1 MNFAIPCIK
10 KFTKQNNLE
19 EYLYIPYA
27 LAKYDNYTIQKTNRI
42 DQLFK
47 DTILPTF
54 NKLNIKVAPKKGRL
68 LVFYNTEKD
77 SNKQHDLSMHG
88 GNEVLK
94 GEKWACNIW
103 FRDKKY
109 NS

>member
-10 KFTKQNNLE
+10 KFTKQNNVE

-42 DQLFK
+42 EQLFK

-54 NKLNIKVAPKKGRL
+54 NKLNIKIKLLDIEQPIYIQQQIISNTKGSCKVPAEILFVVKL
-68 LVFYNTEKD
+68 LTLAINHQSCE
-77 SNKQHDLSMHG
+77 SP
-88 GNEVLK
+88 
-94 GEKWACNIW
+94 
-103 FRDKKY
+103 
-109 NS
+109 